1 MKKIVYVFI
10 FLFFIL
16 WGQVVKASEPTVY
29 FFFSETCPHCHKEI
43 QFLQQWQELDQIK
56 VAAYEVSQNKAN
68 AALLGAVEKQLA
80 IQVRGVPFTLIG
92 NQYVEGYMD
101 ELTTGEQIKSI
112 YTQCKQQNCSD
123 IVQTIITGETNT
135 NEQINN
141 DKPITQSNQTLER
154 VSLPL
159 IGEINLTNFSLPLL
173 TIIIAGLD
181 GFNPCAMWVLIF
193 LIGLL
198 LNLPNKRRRWFL
210 GIVFLIASA
219 SVYFVF
225 MAAWLNLLL
234 FLGFI
239 IWVRL
244 GIALVA
250 LGGGGYS
257 IREWWTNR
265 SGACKVTGAPHRQKI
280 FQTLKLITTRQ
291 SLWFALGGIILLAF
305 AVNLVELICSA
316 GLPAIY
322 TQVLTLQS
330 LSAWQY
336 YLYLL
341 LYILVFLFDDILI
354 FVTAMITLELTG
366 LSTKYARY
374 SHLFGGIIMVIIG
387 LLLLFKSEWLS
398 FA

>member
-16 WGQVVKASEPTVY
+16 WGQAVKANEPTVY

-43 QFLQQWQELDQIK
+43 QFLQQWQKLDQVKI
-56 VAAYEVSQNKAN
+56 AAYEVSQNQAN
-68 AALLGAVEKQLA
+68 AVLLGAVEKQLA

-92 NQYVEGYMD
+92 NQYAEGYMD

-112 YTQCKQQNCSD
+112 YEQCKQQDCPD
-123 IVQTIITGETNT
+123 IVQQIITGETSA

-141 DKPITQSNQTLER
+141 DKPITQGSQTLER
-154 VSLPL
+154 ISLPL

-181 GFNPCAMWVLIF
+181 GFNPCAMWVLVF

-198 LNLPNKRRRWFL
+198 LNLPDKRRRWLL

-219 SVYFVF
+219 GVYFVF
-225 MAAWLNLLL
+225 MSAWLNLLL

-265 SGACKVTGAPHRQKI
+265 SGACKVTGAPRRQKI
-280 FQTLKLITTRQ
+280 FQTLKLITTKQ
-291 SLWFALGGIILLAF
+291 SVWFALGGIILLAF

-330 LSAWQY
+330 LATWQY

-366 LSTKYARY
+366 LSTKYARH
-374 SHLFGGIIMVIIG
+374 SHLFGGIIMIIIG
-387 LLLLFKSEWLS
+387 LLLLFKPEWLS